1 MNFKPGDKV
10 MDKRGRAMR
19 LTARV
24 KIAGRKGWEAR
35 AEQGGN
41 TLFVLDSE
49 IKAAKVPEGDQCLLA

>member
-1 MNFKPGDKV
+1 

-49 IKAAKVPEGDQCLLA
+49 IKAAKVPEGYQCLLA